1 MASVVRLSYIVHI
14 LHAKESF
21 TNHRFVVVIILI
33 TITAYSTVIILTL
46 YPLLSTQQ
54 TVEQYKL
61 ASSNNINDIS
71 QNHNNDLNNR
81 ITLLSVTTCM
91 ATFSIYLLSILLFV
105 LHANCPFCLLS
116 AVLSISLGFIS
127 WLGGAAD
134 ASNNSNNNNSNSAIL
149 VVPDP
154 QSNVQPNTIQAS
166 SKGRLYVPPALFGLS
181 SFVMTTL
188 ATAVLYGTIYTGA
201 VPPTAFATSNSPT
214 AAGPSQPQEVVM
226 ELAPPPI
233 STISTQ
239 RALLLSTELQNLNT
253 RFFGAYWCSHC
264 YEQKERLGKEAM
276 NKIPYIE
283 CSREGKNSQADL
295 CKARKIPGYP
305 TWEINSRLFPGERS
319 IEELEDIVLL
329 IKEQQLKAVQE

>member
-1 MASVVRLSYIVHI
+1 
-14 LHAKESF
+14 
-21 TNHRFVVVIILI
+21 VIRI
-33 TITAYSTVIILTL
+33 TSTAYSTVIILTL

-54 TVEQYKL
+54 TVEQQKL
-61 ASSNNINDIS
+61 VSSNYSNGIS
-71 QNHNNDLNNR
+71 HNNKNDLKNR

-91 ATFSIYLLSILLFV
+91 ATFSIYLLFILLFV
-105 LHANCPFCLLS
+105 LHANCPFCILS

-134 ASNNSNNNNSNSAIL
+134 ANNNNNKSAIL

-181 SFVMTTL
+181 SFVITTL
-188 ATAVLYGTIYTGA
+188 ATAVLYGTIYTGTL
-201 VPPTAFATSNSPT
+201 PPTALATSNSPT
-214 AAGPSQPQEVVM
+214 AVGPQQPQEVVV

-283 CSREGKNSQADL
+283 CSREGKNSQANL

-305 TWEINSRLFPGERS
+305 TWEINNQLFPGERS

-329 IKEQQLKAVQE
+329 IKKQQPKVVLE